1 MDGQIQGSKI
11 GLTTNSETK
20 MANAIRI
27 PVPFS
32 DPAWLLIDTPGF
44 GDTEGPMDNII
55 SAVSIAKVLRARLK
69 TPPAC
74 QSPTAGV
81 LTAAC
86 PFDTGHVHVLLPS
99 SHYAHQ
105 PERHC
110 EREDDRICRLE

>member
-27 PVPFS
+27 QVPFS
-32 DPAWLLIDTPGF
+32 DPTWLLIDTPGF
-44 GDTEGPMDNII
+44 GDTEGPMDNIV

-74 QSPTAGV
+74 PVANRQCTHSR
-81 LTAAC
+81 LSLRRRSRAC
-86 PFDTGHVHVLLPS
+86 APPFESLCS
-99 SHYAHQ
+99 STRAT
-105 PERHC
+105 
-110 EREDDRICRLE
+110 L